1 MIKVHINADGKYP
14 IDRKRIRRTVTK
26 FLESKRITGNIQ
38 VSISV
43 VGDRKMKFLNE
54 NYKKHQGTTDVLSFP
69 YSLMDP
75 VTYTKDF
82 IFPKNEGMILG
93 DIIVSYPE
101 ARKRA
106 MKRGKMVDD
115 VIDFLIDHGL
125 KHLTGEHHD

>member
-14 IDRKRIRRTVTK
+14 IDRKRIRKTVTK
-26 FLESKRITGNIQ
+26 FLENKRITGNIQ

-82 IFPKNEGMILG
+82 IFPKDQGMILG